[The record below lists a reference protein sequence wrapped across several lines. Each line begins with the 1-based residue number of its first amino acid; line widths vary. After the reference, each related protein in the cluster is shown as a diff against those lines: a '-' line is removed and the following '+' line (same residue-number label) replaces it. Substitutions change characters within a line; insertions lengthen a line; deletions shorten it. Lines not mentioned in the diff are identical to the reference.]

1 MNQKKL
7 NEYLKYMTSLS
18 DKDREALY
26 TKNEFRFSDEE
37 VSRRLREPIK
47 RVDRSPYREIE
58 LSGWWNDV
66 FAPQATISNITN
78 IPQKLYNGI
87 TVKRLKKKEEKME
100 LPFKGEIKR
109 RWIQMS
115 SNNSSNLC
123 NELLYN
129 HIVEDMKN
137 DGKEVTFDQVK
148 QIVEIWEKS
157 TKGIK

>member
-47 RVDRSPYREIE
+47 RVDKSPYREIE

-115 SNNSSNLC
+115 SNNPSNLC
-123 NELLYN
+123 DELLYN

-157 TKGIK
+157 TKGTK

>member
-66 FAPQATISNITN
+66 FALSLQHT
-78 IPQKLYNGI
+78 
-87 TVKRLKKKEEKME
+87 
-100 LPFKGEIKR
+100 
-109 RWIQMS
+109 
-115 SNNSSNLC
+115 
-123 NELLYN
+123 
-129 HIVEDMKN
+129 N
-137 DGKEVTFDQVK
+137 DGDTR
-148 QIVEIWEKS
+148 
-157 TKGIK
+157 